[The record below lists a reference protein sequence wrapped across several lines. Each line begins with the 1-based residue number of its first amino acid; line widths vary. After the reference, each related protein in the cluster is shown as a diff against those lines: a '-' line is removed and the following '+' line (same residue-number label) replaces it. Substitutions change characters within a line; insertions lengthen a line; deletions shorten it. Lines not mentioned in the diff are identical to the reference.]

1 MRGKNYVAPWNT
13 RAVNRVGE
21 ALRERREKQEAQ
33 ANAKR
38 RTRRIFAFGFVL
50 GILMTK
56 IVTPSSAA
64 AADVVNDYRA
74 LPEQTQHVSQ
84 MHQDTTLFGLDKD

>member
-1 MRGKNYVAPWNT
+1 MRGKNYVAPWDT
-13 RAVNRVGE
+13 RSVNRVGE
-21 ALRERREKQEAQ
+21 ALRERRKKQEEKV
-33 ANAKR
+33 NTKR

-64 AADVVNDYRA
+64 AADVENCYQA

-84 MHQDTTLFGLDKD
+84 MHQDTTVFGLDKD